1 MPRLL
6 LLVTILLVVVGPPEF
21 EMSPVTLAVVMR
33 LSVHCVWAFE
43 VGGNKTIKRMVSR
56 ELYKERRRLTLGSSV
71 R

>member
-6 LLVTILLVVVGPPEF
+6 LLVMILLVVVAPPEF

-33 LSVHCVWAFE
+33 LSVHCVCAFE
-43 VGGNKTIKRMVSR
+43 VGGNKTIKGMVSR
-56 ELYKERRRLTLGSSV
+56 ELYKERRRLTFGSSV